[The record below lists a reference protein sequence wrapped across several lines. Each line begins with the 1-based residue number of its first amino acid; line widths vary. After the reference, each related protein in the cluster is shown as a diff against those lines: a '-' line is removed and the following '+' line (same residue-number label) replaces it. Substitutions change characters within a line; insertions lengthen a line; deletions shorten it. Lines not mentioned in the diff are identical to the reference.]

1 MEQDTEEHE
10 DHVHDVQAQRK
21 AVGDEVVDDI
31 HQKGQAQ
38 DAPQDLGMLQLLSGG
53 VDLVGLILVL
63 HQQGGIDGDGT
74 LPVRV
79 HGVVDEGHGQ
89 QHHGAHDDVHGVEDG
104 LGDGGLI
111 GDLTELGAGDQRQ
124 GNGSGETGV
133 PDDEAGIGGGDQQGI
148 VHGGDPL
155 GHLLGQQRTGH
166 QAEAP
171 VEPAAHGGDHG
182 GDDDGLHIIVAQT
195 SGLPQHLLTGL
206 GGSHGGTQHQ
216 HQSHL
221 HGKGQQTPEAVGIA
235 PCGQHLD
242 GTHAGGEHGCHIDHE
257 GQDDGKQECIRQPAV
272 HNTHASVGESLEHT
286 FSPYILN
293 AARGG
298 TTHTLVVDII
308 LSL

>member
-1 MEQDTEEHE
+1 M
-10 DHVHDVQAQRK
+10 
-21 AVGDEVVDDI
+21 
-31 HQKGQAQ
+31 
-38 DAPQDLGMLQLLSGG
+38 
-53 VDLVGLILVL
+53 
-63 HQQGGIDGDGT
+63 
-74 LPVRV
+74 
-79 HGVVDEGHGQ
+79 
-89 QHHGAHDDVHGVEDG
+89 
-104 LGDGGLI
+104 
-111 GDLTELGAGDQRQ
+111 
-124 GNGSGETGV
+124 
-133 PDDEAGIGGGDQQGI
+133 PDDEGGIGGGDQQGI

-235 PCGQHLD
+235 PCSQHLD

-298 TTHTLVVDII
+298 TTHTSDVDII